1 MAPRVSGYMSSPV
14 YVITPTDTLAY
25 ARNLMFK
32 KDVGRLVVVDRSEKP
47 VGIITMADVVE
58 AVTGVNYAK
67 TLDEIKVS
75 EAMSKDLVTI
85 SPSRSIKAAAHL
97 MIKHKIGG
105 LPVVGKEDKL
115 VGIITRTDL
124 VRAYGDKYAGEL
136 RVSDIMR
143 SEFPK
148 ARPTHSIFYV
158 IKLMEAD
165 PAKKVVI
172 TDDEGRLLGVIAEKD
187 VALAYI
193 PMQVLA
199 SRGKDRYLRR
209 KVVDALKDKIVS
221 LRSYL
226 VPTAEDIMT
235 KDPITAS
242 PNDEAADV
250 AKTMAKERI
259 GCIPV
264 VDEGN
269 KVVGIVTKYD
279 YVALVARAL

>member
-1 MAPRVSGYMSSPV
+1 M
-14 YVITPTDTLAY
+14 AY

-47 VGIITMADVVE
+47 VGIITMADIVE

-67 TLDEIKVS
+67 TLDEIKAS

-136 RVSDIMR
+136 KVSEVMR

-148 ARPTHSIFYV
+148 AKPTHSIFYV

-209 KVVDALKDKIVS
+209 KVVDAIKDKVVS

-235 KDPITAS
+235 RDPIVAS
-242 PNDEAADV
+242 PNEEAAEV
-250 AKTMAKERI
+250 ARTMAKERI
-259 GCIPV
+259 GCVPV

-269 KVVGIVTKYD
+269 KVIGVVTKYD
-279 YVALVARAL
+279 YVSLVARAL

>member
-14 YVITPTDTLAY
+14 YVISPTDTLAH

-193 PMQVLA
+193 PMQVLS